1 MIFLVAF
8 ITMLLL
14 QKTIL
19 QWNSS
24 CYEESNLHAPN
35 CQVQLTLF
43 VAQFT
48 QLLGSF
54 CMVECSV
61 LLDTLIF
68 FDFRISPLLILFLLW
83 FLLCSLW
90 YFILLDLVITLE
102 FITAQSWSILSLFI
116 VSGCGDINKMH
127 FQCPPALGKSGKILK
142 IHI

>member
-1 MIFLVAF
+1 MCITESQHFISTILKKIKLKKNLIFLVAF

-14 QKTIL
+14 QKIIL

-43 VAQFT
+43 VVQFT

-61 LLDTLIF
+61 LLDTLLF
-68 FDFRISPLLILFLLW
+68 FDFRISLSLILFLLLW
-83 FLLCSLW
+83 FLLSSLW
-90 YFILLDLVITLE
+90 YFILLTW
-102 FITAQSWSILSLFI
+102 WSHWSLLQLSLGLSFL
-116 VSGCGDINKMH
+116 S
-127 FQCPPALGKSGKILK
+127 S
-142 IHI
+142 